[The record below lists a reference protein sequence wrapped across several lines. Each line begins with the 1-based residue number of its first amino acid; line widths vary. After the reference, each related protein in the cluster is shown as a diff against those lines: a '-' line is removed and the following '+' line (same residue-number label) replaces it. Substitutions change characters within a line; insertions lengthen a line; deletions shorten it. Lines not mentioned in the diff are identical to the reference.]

1 MTALRRLT
9 IKAVIP
15 ARNEERVIGAVL
27 RNAPDFLSAI
37 IVVDNGSD
45 DRTAEIARTHGATVV
60 SEPRAGYGRA
70 CKAGVAAAL
79 PADIILFMDAD
90 GADDPADAG
99 AIVAPVA
106 AGAADLVI
114 GSRMIG
120 RVERGALTPAQRFGN
135 ALACALIGAFW
146 GVRFT
151 DLGPFRA
158 ISAEALA
165 RLSMDDDAYGWTAEM
180 QARAAKQ
187 GLRVCETPV
196 GYRRRVG
203 KSKISGTLRGVVMA
217 GATILYV
224 VFRERLRDGPLL
236 RPRRRL

>member
-1 MTALRRLT
+1 MTPLWELT

-15 ARNEERVIGAVL
+15 ARNEERAIGAVL
-27 RNAPDFLSAI
+27 QQAPSFLAEI
-37 IVVDNGSD
+37 IVVDNGSR
-45 DRTAEIARTHGATVV
+45 DRTAEIARAHGARVV
-60 SEPRAGYGRA
+60 TEPRAGYGRA

-90 GADDPADAG
+90 GADDPADAES
-99 AIVAPVA
+99 IVAPVA
-106 AGAADLVI
+106 SGEADLVI

-120 RVERGALTPAQRFGN
+120 RVEKGALTLPQRFGN
-135 ALACALIGAFW
+135 RLATRLINLFW

-158 ISAEALA
+158 ISAAALA
-165 RLSMDDDAYGWTAEM
+165 RLAMDDDAYGWTVEM

-187 GLRVCETPV
+187 GLRVRETPV
-196 GYRRRVG
+196 RYRRRVG
-203 KSKISGTLRGVVMA
+203 TSKISGTLRGVVMA

-236 RPRRRL
+236 RPRRHL